1 MRLIADLH
9 VHSKYSRA
17 TSPDMNPVE
26 ITKWADK
33 KGIAVIGSGD
43 FQHPA
48 YFGELKN
55 KLEPSEPG
63 LFKVRKHKTK
73 SRIMLSTEISNIYK
87 QGGKVRKIH
96 TLVFMPSLDSAE
108 KFSKKLASMGNT
120 ASDGRPILGFSA
132 KELAKITFDI
142 DADAMVVPA
151 HVWTP
156 WFSVFGSKSGFD
168 SLEECFEEMT
178 PHIKAV
184 ETGLSSDPEANR
196 RVSLLDKIAMISNS
210 DAHSPAKI
218 GREANV
224 FDCDL
229 SYFEIK
235 KAVYSRSL
243 KKFLYTIEFFPEEG
257 KYHYDGHRL
266 CGINYHPR
274 EAVAVKN
281 RCPVCFKPL
290 TLGVLHRMEELS
302 DRPWNFKLKGAVP
315 QRHMIPLEEI
325 IADTKNVRT
334 QSKKVR
340 ADYEKILARGGTEF
354 EILLDR
360 SETELVD
367 IAGERVAEAI
377 IRVRREQVNIVPGFD
392 GEFGKISIFRE
403 MEKTDGK
410 AVNIQMKMFGDTGE

>member
-9 VHSKYSRA
+9 IHSKYSRA

-55 KLEPSEPG
+55 KLEPAEPG
-63 LFKVRKHKTK
+63 LFKIRKQKTK

-96 TLVFMPSLDSAE
+96 TLVFMPSLDSGE

-120 ASDGRPILGFSA
+120 AADGRPILGFSA
-132 KELAKITFDI
+132 KELVKIALDI
-142 DADAMVVPA
+142 DADAMVIPA
-151 HVWTP
+151 HAWTP

-178 PHIKAV
+178 PHIKAI
-184 ETGLSSDPEANR
+184 ETGLSSDPDANR
-196 RVSLLDKIAMISNS
+196 RISFLDKIAMISNS

-224 FDCDL
+224 FDCEL

-235 KAVYSRSL
+235 KAIQSRSL
-243 KKFLYTIEFFPEEG
+243 KKFLYTVEFFPEEG

-274 EAVAVKN
+274 ESIAAKN

-290 TLGVLHRMEELS
+290 TLGVLHRIEELS
-302 DRPWNFKLKGAVP
+302 DRPWDFKPKGAVP
-315 QRHMIPLEEI
+315 QKHMIPLEEI
-325 IADTKNVRT
+325 IADVKDVGV

-340 ADYEKILARGGTEF
+340 AEYELLLAKGGTEF
-354 EILLDR
+354 EILLDLP
-360 SETELVD
+360 EVELVR
-367 IAGERVAEAI
+367 IAGEKTAEAI
-377 IRVRREQVNIVPGFD
+377 MRVREEKVNIIPGFD
-392 GEFGKISIFRE
+392 GEFGKVSIFRDI
-403 MEKTDGK
+403 EKDR
-410 AVNIQMKMFGDTGE
+410 AVNIQMKMFGGRDE

>member
-55 KLEPSEPG
+55 KLEPAEPG
-63 LFKVRKHKTK
+63 LFKVRKSDAK

-96 TLVFMPSLDSAE
+96 TLIFMPSLDSAE
-108 KFSKKLASMGNT
+108 KFSKLLATKGNT

-132 KELAKITFDI
+132 KELAKIAFDI
-142 DADAMVVPA
+142 DSDSMVVPA
-151 HVWTP
+151 HAWTP

-168 SLEECFEEMT
+168 SLEECFEELT
-178 PHIKAV
+178 PRIKAI

-196 RVSLLDKIAMISNS
+196 RISFLDKTAMISNS

-224 FDCDL
+224 FECGL

-235 KAVYSRSL
+235 NAIETRNT

-274 EAVAVKN
+274 ESIAAKN

-290 TLGVLHRMEELS
+290 TLGVLHRIEELS
-302 DRPWNFKLKGAVP
+302 DRPWDFKLKSAVP
-315 QRHMIPLEEI
+315 QKHMIPLEEI
-325 IADTKNVRT
+325 IADTKDVQP

-340 ADYEKILARGGTEF
+340 ADYEKILAKGGTEF

-360 SETELVD
+360 TAEELSD

-377 IRVRREQVNIVPGFD
+377 MRVRQEKVNIVPGFD

-403 MEKTDGK
+403 IEKHK
-410 AVNIQMKMFGDTGE
+410 NKMVNIQMRMFGDGNE